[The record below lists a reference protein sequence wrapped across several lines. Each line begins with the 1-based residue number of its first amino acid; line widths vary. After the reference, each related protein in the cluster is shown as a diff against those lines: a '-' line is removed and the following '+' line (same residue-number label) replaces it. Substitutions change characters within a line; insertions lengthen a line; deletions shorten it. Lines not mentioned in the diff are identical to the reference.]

1 MKKYFPSN
9 LDQQNQSSQWRKV
22 KTSLSLMLLGGGLA
36 LGGNYLFSIPRLDAS
51 IPTTSTQAQQN
62 PNSSQQI
69 ASIPAPTNF
78 VIDVVNRVGPA
89 VVRINSAR
97 TVETQLPEA
106 FNDPFF
112 RRFFGSQLPTM
123 PERQIERGTGSG
135 FIVSSDGII
144 LTNSHV
150 VDGADSVSVVL
161 KDGRTFQGKVMG
173 IDSITDMGVV
183 KIQAEN
189 LPTVTF
195 GNSDNLQIGEWAIA
209 IGNPLGLDN
218 TVTTGIVSA
227 TGRSS
232 SQIGVGDKR
241 IDFIQ
246 TDAAINPGNSGGP
259 LLNAHGE
266 VIGINTAI
274 IQRAQGL
281 GFAIPIN
288 TARNIA
294 EQLIAKG
301 RVDHPFLGIRM
312 ASLTP
317 EVKQQLRETQN
328 LDLGNKEGVLIIE
341 VLPNS
346 PAAKAGLRGGDVI
359 EMVNGQPIKS
369 ADQVQ
374 QAVEKTQVGASL
386 PLTLYRQ
393 AQTINLNV
401 QVGLLPNDALA
412 NK

>member
-1 MKKYFPSN
+1 MKTYFSSKLEP
-9 LDQQNQSSQWRKV
+9 QNQSPRWRKV

-36 LGGNYLFSIPRLDAS
+36 LGGNYLFSTPRLDAS
-51 IPTTSTQAQQN
+51 IPATSNQTELN
-62 PNSSQQI
+62 SNSSQQI

-78 VIDVVNRVGPA
+78 VIDVVNKVGPA
-89 VVRINSAR
+89 VVRIDSAR
-97 TVETQLPEA
+97 TVETRLPEA

-112 RRFFGSQLPTM
+112 RRFFGSQLEQI
-123 PERQIERGTGSG
+123 PETQVERGTGSG
-135 FIVSSDGII
+135 FIVSADGII

-183 KIQAEN
+183 KIEAEN

-195 GNSDNLQIGEWAIA
+195 GDSDNLQIGEWAIA

-259 LLNAHGE
+259 LLNANGE

-317 EVKQQLRETQN
+317 EVKQQLKTTQN
-328 LDLGNKEGVLIIE
+328 LDLGDREGVLIIE

-346 PAAKAGLRGGDVI
+346 PAAQAGLRGGDVI
-359 EMVNGQPIKS
+359 TMINNQPIKS

-374 QAVEKTQVGASL
+374 QTVEKTQVGASL

-393 AQTINLNV
+393 DQTMNLNV
-401 QVGLLPNDALA
+401 QVGLLPSDALA

>member
-1 MKKYFPSN
+1 MKKYFSSKTE
-9 LDQQNQSSQWRKV
+9 QQFQSQRWRKV
-22 KTSLSLMLLGGGLA
+22 KTSFSLMLLGGGLA
-36 LGGNYLFSIPRLDAS
+36 LGGNYLFSTPRLDAS
-51 IPTTSTQAQQN
+51 IPATQVQQN
-62 PNSSQQI
+62 SNSSQQI

-78 VIDVVNRVGPA
+78 VIDVVNKVGPA
-89 VVRINSAR
+89 VVRIDSAR
-97 TVETQLPEA
+97 TVETRLPEA

-112 RRFFGSQLPTM
+112 RRFFGSQLDQI
-123 PERQIERGTGSG
+123 PETQVERGTGSG

-173 IDSITDMGVV
+173 IDSITDMAVV

-195 GNSDNLQIGEWAIA
+195 GDSDNLQIGEWAIA

-259 LLNAHGE
+259 LLNANGE

-317 EVKQQLRETQN
+317 EVKQQLKTTQN
-328 LDLGNKEGVLIIE
+328 LDLGDREGVLIIE

-346 PAAKAGLRGGDVI
+346 PAAKAGLRGGDLI
-359 EMVNGQPIKS
+359 TMINNQPIKS

-374 QAVEKTQVGASL
+374 QTVEKTQVGASL

-393 AQTINLNV
+393 DQIMNLNV
-401 QVGLLPNDALA
+401 QVGLLPNQSLA

>member
-1 MKKYFPSN
+1 MKKYFSSKTE
-9 LDQQNQSSQWRKV
+9 QQFQSQRWRKV
-22 KTSLSLMLLGGGLA
+22 KTSFSLMLLGGGLA
-36 LGGNYLFSIPRLDAS
+36 LGGNYLFSTPRLDAS
-51 IPTTSTQAQQN
+51 IPATQVQQN
-62 PNSSQQI
+62 SNSSQQI

-78 VIDVVNRVGPA
+78 VIDVVNKVGPA
-89 VVRINSAR
+89 VVRIDSAR
-97 TVETQLPEA
+97 TVETRLPEA

-112 RRFFGSQLPTM
+112 RRFFGSQLDQI
-123 PERQIERGTGSG
+123 PETQVERGTGSG

-173 IDSITDMGVV
+173 IDSITDMAVV

-195 GNSDNLQIGEWAIA
+195 GDSDNLQIGEWAIA

-218 TVTTGIVSA
+218 TVTTGIISA

-259 LLNAHGE
+259 LLNANGE

-317 EVKQQLRETQN
+317 EVKQQLKTTQN
-328 LDLGNKEGVLIIE
+328 LDLGDREGVLIIE

-359 EMVNGQPIKS
+359 TMINNQPIKS

-374 QAVEKTQVGASL
+374 QTVEKTQVGASL

-393 AQTINLNV
+393 DQIMNLNV
-401 QVGLLPNDALA
+401 QVGLLPNQSLA